1 LYGGTAA
8 AATAGTYT
16 TFGFH
21 NWNNCI
27 YVINFY
33 VFIWDNS
40 LRVIIILL
48 NPLYVT
54 EVHMSIT

>member
-1 LYGGTAA
+1 LYGGAA

-33 VFIWDNS
+33 VFIWDK
-40 LRVIIILL
+40 VIVILL
-48 NPLYVT
+48 NLLYAT